1 MGLSPSVETED
12 LLEYVKC
19 WELQPWPE
27 GRNVSIKK
35 NTPELGL
42 DEKSSSGFQDPK
54 KKITTTKK
62 KFLRS

>member
-1 MGLSPSVETED
+1 MGLSPSVETKD

-35 NTPELGL
+35 KNTPELGL

-54 KKITTTKK
+54 KKLQQQQKK
-62 KFLRS
+62 VS